1 MANENI
7 DTRMDWWKNS
17 KLGMFMHFGLYS
29 ILAGEYEGKR
39 TDNIAE
45 WIMHDLQI
53 PVAEYEKLASA
64 FNPTEFDAD
73 AIIKLAKDSGMHYF
87 TFTTKHHDGFALYHS
102 QCSKYNS
109 VDASPCKRD
118 FVKEL
123 QTACTKYDIK
133 LCLYYSQAQDWH
145 DKNGYEDGTDNSHK
159 NFETYFYEKCLPQVT
174 ELLTNYGDIGMMWFD
189 TPMSM
194 NRDQSQEL
202 HDLVRSLQPDCI
214 INGRIGNDLGDYMT
228 TGDNFI
234 PLLPYHRPFEVPA
247 TTNSSWGYNKFI
259 DDWKNADTLIRDIV
273 KIVSRGGNYLLNIGP
288 LADGTLPPQTTAIFN
303 KIGNFLELCG
313 DSIYNTVAFPIYPY
327 DIDWGHFT
335 FKPKKL
341 YIHVFTTQESVY
353 LLNIHNQPLK
363 AYLLTDKTPL
373 TIKERKTCEGDSSW
387 LINLPPKGANSP
399 IDTVICVEIAE
410 DMVEFEPITG

>member
-1 MANENI
+1 MANTN
-7 DTRMDWWKNS
+7 TRMDWWKKD

-29 ILAGEYEGKR
+29 ILAGKYEG
-39 TDNIAE
+39 TQTENIAE

-53 PVAEYEKLASA
+53 PVSVYEKLANT
-64 FNPTEFDAD
+64 FNPTEFNAD
-73 AIIKLAKDSGMHYF
+73 SIVKLAKDSGMHYI
-87 TFTTKHHDGFALYHS
+87 TFTSKHHDGFALYHS

-123 QTACTKYDIK
+123 QESCKKHDIK

-159 NFETYFYEKCLPQVT
+159 NFETYFYEKCLPQVR

-194 NRDQSQEL
+194 TYEQSKEL
-202 HDLVRSLQPDCI
+202 HDLVRSLQPNCI
-214 INGRIGNDLGDYMT
+214 INGRIGNDLGDYMA

-247 TTNSSWGYNKFI
+247 TTNSSWGCNKF
-259 DDWKNADTLIRDIV
+259 DKNWKDPDTLIRHIV

-288 LADGTLPPQTTAIFN
+288 WADGSIPPQASAIFN
-303 KIGNFLELCG
+303 KIGNFLNHCG
-313 DSIYNTVAFPIYPY
+313 ESIYNTIPLPVYPY
-327 DIDWGHFT
+327 DIDWGQFT
-335 FKPKKL
+335 FRPKKL
-341 YIHVFTTQESVY
+341 YIHVFKPMDSVY
-353 LLNIHNQPLK
+353 LLNIRNKPLK
-363 AYLLTDKTPL
+363 AYLLTDKTLL
-373 TIKERKTCEGDSSW
+373 TVKERKTCEGDSSW
-387 LINLPPKGANSP
+387 LIKLPPPNPDCSV
-399 IDTVICVEIAE
+399 DTVICVEIAE